1 MERAIVVRG
10 VLSDPLHIEL
20 TEPVTELYGEVRG
33 YVPIGSRFVWANR
46 LGSATLAGP
55 SAASIPFYKRYFV
68 GGSSSVR
75 GWGRYQVSPLTPS
88 GEPIGGRTMLEV
100 STEARFGIRNKLGA
114 VLFVD
119 GGNAWEGPFE
129 ARFSELRWAAGPG
142 IRYDT
147 PIGPVRFDLGIQ
159 LNPIDGLVLEGN
171 PEKRKWRVHFSIGQA
186 F

>member
-1 MERAIVVRG
+1 
-10 VLSDPLHIEL
+10 
-20 TEPVTELYGEVRG
+20 
-33 YVPIGSRFVWANR
+33 VPIVSRFVWATGV
-46 LGSATLAGP
+46 GSGTLAGP
-55 SAASIPFYKRYFV
+55 SAALIPFYKRYFV
-68 GGSSSVR
+68 GGSTSIR

-88 GEPIGGRTMLEV
+88 GEPIGGRTMMEL
-100 STEARFGIRNKLGA
+100 STEARFGIRGKLGG

-119 GGNAWEGPFE
+119 GGNAWEGPWE
-129 ARFSELRWAAGPG
+129 VQLTKLRWAVGPG

-147 PIGPVRFDLGIQ
+147 PIGPMRVDLGVQ